1 MLNIFIRGIS
11 IVSFVQKVRTLSPII
26 LLWGGKKCSGDTCMN
41 AAIVEKDVEVRE
53 LRPATQLMFDCL
65 GLKLFK
71 EFLLIPYNVN
81 SEF

>member
-1 MLNIFIRGIS
+1 MCY
-11 IVSFVQKVRTLSPII
+11 II
-26 LLWGGKKCSGDTCMN
+26 WGGKKCSSDTCMN

-71 EFLLIPYNVN
+71 EFFTN
-81 SEF
+81 SI

>member
-11 IVSFVQKVRTLSPII
+11 IVSFVQKVRILSPII
-26 LLWGGKKCSGDTCMN
+26 WGGKKCLSDTCMN

-71 EFLLIPYNVN
+71 EFFTN
-81 SEF
+81 SI